1 MKEEFEQAYKNYL
14 PVADEYEKQYSK
26 NINLEVKMVQMS
38 KKVKLM
44 KMKIEKGD
52 LVEMDMD
59 LKLIR
64 DEIDLLNKKI
74 KVT

>member
-1 MKEEFEQAYKNYL
+1 
-14 PVADEYEKQYSK
+14 
-26 NINLEVKMVQMS
+26 MS

-44 KMKIEKGD
+44 KMKIENGD
-52 LVEMDMD
+52 LIEMDMD

-74 KVT
+74 KVTLADIEIYKKEFVRYIEEKNIVQ

>member
-1 MKEEFEQAYKNYL
+1 
-14 PVADEYEKQYSK
+14 
-26 NINLEVKMVQMS
+26 MS

>member
-1 MKEEFEQAYKNYL
+1 
-14 PVADEYEKQYSK
+14 
-26 NINLEVKMVQMS
+26 MS
-38 KKVKLM
+38 KKIKLM
-44 KMKIEKGD
+44 KMKIENGD

-74 KVT
+74 KVTLSDIEINKKEFIRYVEEKNLI

>member
-1 MKEEFEQAYKNYL
+1 
-14 PVADEYEKQYSK
+14 
-26 NINLEVKMVQMS
+26 MVQMS